1 MVAVRP
7 AVPDDIPAITEIYN
21 EAVLTTDATFDT
33 VPRTLEQ
40 QAAWFKAHSDRNP
53 VVVALENE
61 TVLGWASLGKWSDRA
76 AYADTAE
83 ISVYVGSPYRYK
95 GIGRQ
100 LMEEVIRKGEAAG
113 LHTILSRI
121 TRGNDR
127 SVRLHESLGFETI
140 GVMREVGRK
149 HGRLLDVLMMQK
161 IYPSR
166 PE

>member
-1 MVAVRP
+1 MVDIRP
-7 AVPDDIPAITEIYN
+7 AVSDDIPAITEIYN

-40 QAAWFKAHSDRNP
+40 QTVWFNGHNDRNP
-53 VVVALENE
+53 VIVALENG
-61 TVLGWASLGKWSDRA
+61 TVAGWASLSKWSDRA

-95 GIGRQ
+95 GIGKK
-100 LMEEVIRKGEAAG
+100 LMEAVILRGESVG

-140 GVMREVGRK
+140 GVMREVGKK
-149 HGRLLDVLMMQK
+149 HGKLLDVLMMQK
-161 IYPSR
+161 IYPPR